1 MMFRFHVLTTIC
13 ALFVL
18 PVFSH
23 KARQPKE
30 DDSGLES
37 CKFLDNTAFYNQGKI
52 FFPDGVLITG
62 TEYPH
67 MGTAELYLPS
77 SSISCS
83 LPKLPWK
90 RHNHILE
97 NLGLMCGGVGTSGS
111 CIQWNSGTW
120 DKLKLKLD
128 EERYDHVSWTPD
140 NGIGTYLIG
149 GSLGGNGRTTTLIKP
164 DGTQEATFP
173 LKYNTL

>member
-1 MMFRFHVLTTIC
+1 MMLRFHVLTTIC

-30 DDSGLES
+30 DDFGLES
-37 CKFLDNTAFYNQGKI
+37 CKFLDNIAYYNQGKI

-77 SSISCS
+77 SNVSCS
-83 LPKLPWK
+83 IPLFGPCRAHTVESSGLLCGGWFYDSCWQWSPDTGTW
-90 RHNHILE
+90 E
-97 NLGLMCGGVGTSGS
+97 EGVNLFGLHQRYFHSSWTPVSGVGT
-111 CIQWNSGTW
+111 
-120 DKLKLKLD
+120 
-128 EERYDHVSWTPD
+128 
-140 NGIGTYLIG
+140 YLMG
-149 GSLGGNGRTTTLIKP
+149 GEASPRTTTLLTP
-164 DGTQEATFP
+164 DGTQEPGFQ
-173 LKYNTL
+173 LKYDT